1 MCTAQPDQAIR
12 HTCQL
17 RIDKAR
23 FQRCAHAL
31 FNGEV
36 LPSLAFLLRSRG
48 LHRDEIALKR
58 MATEIETQAFA
69 RWAWDEI
76 QAFQHLL
83 GRYIAT
89 RRLKVDP

>member
-1 MCTAQPDQAIR
+1 MCTARPDQAMR

-36 LPSLAFLLRSRG
+36 LPSLPFLLRSRG
-48 LHRDEIALKR
+48 LYRDEIALKR
-58 MATEIETQAFA
+58 MATEIEIPGLCQMGT
-69 RWAWDEI
+69 
-76 QAFQHLL
+76 
-83 GRYIAT
+83 GRNSGFPALAEPVYC
-89 RRLKVDP
+89 DP

>member
-1 MCTAQPDQAIR
+1 MR

-48 LHRDEIALKR
+48 LYRDEIALKR
-58 MATEIETQAFA
+58 MATEIEAQAFA

-83 GRYIAT
+83 SRYIAT